1 MPTPLTDAQKRTD
14 ESFDQLMLRWNQ
26 LPDAVKTSGSGAAV
40 KEQLVDLVRRRN
52 GDAAA
57 AQFGHVLAH
66 NSIPLSPAM
75 IRGDVD
81 DQFPRIDTSSA
92 ASGPSGARP
101 PAPAPVPVI
110 APGRSSARNWLPSR
124 AELPGIGDKDNGVL
138 DTLDKA
144 LEAHN
149 AALFDVNPA
158 LAKIP
163 GGAQLPVT
171 GTNISTLGGT
181 YDMASAVIPKWRAAI
196 EALNTSLRGS
206 GEHVITEQL
215 DRLRDT
221 LRATTAAA
229 DQSQGLN
236 RLVATAG
243 VAANDTFHQ
252 LRGEALDKN
261 RTVAAIYQIAAQAR
275 RSGLRVQG
283 DPYARISPVTAH
295 LTASDDAV
303 QKGRDI
309 TALAAKLP
317 AAPSISAVSAPTPT
331 SGAPADES
339 THAGSAKSP
348 APTSGAA
355 TPAHRSGAPGRGAPG
370 SATAG
375 GGDDLSK
382 LLSALGQA
390 GAPMMP
396 NPAEAM
402 APLAQA
408 AQRAAKP
415 LAEAAEPL
423 RQAKIPDDL
432 LKSLRGE
439 APTNKR
445 LAGSTPAAEAADA
458 DRAAATAQ
466 TAVLPGPANA
476 AGLGTPGS
484 DARPHQL
491 DAHGRP
497 VDKDGDG
504 KVDKDAVPL
513 NKKTVK
519 PFDLAVPVHGK
530 NVQVHGVTDPRLGE
544 MMLNMADA
552 GADKPVSVLD
562 AAKASGMDI
571 SSLGAPRDPGQAH
584 VGDAVVGAERSGIYL
599 GDGHV
604 LTSTGEVASLDD
616 VVGDD
621 GFVASVPLPD
631 LPADTA
637 GAGGDT
643 PAEPLAPVAHH
654 AAAQDVTP
662 AAGPPPETPPAAPEP
677 QPTPAP
683 VSPAP
688 VSPASSS
695 AQHGA
700 GQPRQVPYEGRAL
713 G

>member
-14 ESFDQLMLRWNQ
+14 ESFDQLMARWNQ
-26 LPDAVKTSGSGAAV
+26 IPDTVKTSGAGAAI
-40 KEQLVDLVRRRN
+40 KEQLVDLVSRRN

-57 AQFGHVLAH
+57 AEFSHVLAH
-66 NSIPLSPAM
+66 SSIPLSPAV

-81 DQFPRIDTSSA
+81 ERFPRIDTSA
-92 ASGPSGARP
+92 GAGGPSGAHP
-101 PAPAPVPVI
+101 PTPAPVPVT
-110 APGRSSARNWLPSR
+110 APGQGSARSWMPSR

-138 DTLDKA
+138 DTIDKA

-171 GTNISTLGGT
+171 GANISTLGGT
-181 YDMASAVIPKWRAAI
+181 YDTAGAVIPKWRAAI
-196 EALNTSLRGS
+196 EALNTAFQGS
-206 GEHVITEQL
+206 GEHAITEQL

-221 LRATTAAA
+221 LRATTTAA
-229 DQSQGLN
+229 DESQGLT

-261 RTVAAIYQIAAQAR
+261 RTVATIYQTAAQAR

-309 TALAAKLP
+309 AALAAKLP
-317 AAPSISAVSAPTPT
+317 AVPPIAAVPPPTPT
-331 SGAPADES
+331 SGAPADTS
-339 THAGSAKSP
+339 TRPGSGKSP
-348 APTSGAA
+348 AASGAA
-355 TPAHRSGAPGRGAPG
+355 TPGHRSGAPSRGAP
-370 SATAG
+370 SSPTTS

-382 LLSALGQA
+382 LLSALSQA

-408 AQRAAKP
+408 AQQAAKP
-415 LAEAAEPL
+415 LAEAAEPM

-439 APTNKR
+439 APGNKR
-445 LAGSTPAAEAADA
+445 LAGSTPAAEAANA

-466 TAVLPGPANA
+466 TAVLPGPANS

-530 NVQVHGVTDPRLGE
+530 DVQVHGVSDPRLGE

-552 GADKPVSVLD
+552 SADKPVSVLD
-562 AAKASGMDI
+562 AAKASGMNI
-571 SSLGAPRDPGQAH
+571 SSLGDPLDPSQAH

-599 GDGHV
+599 GDGRV
-604 LTSTGEVASLDD
+604 LTSTGEVASLDG

-621 GFVASVPLPD
+621 GFVAAVPLPD
-631 LPADTA
+631 LPADTP

-654 AAAQDVTP
+654 AVAQDVTP
-662 AAGPPPETPPAAPEP
+662 AAGPPPETAPAAPEP
-677 QPTPAP
+677 QPTPA
-683 VSPAP
+683 S
-688 VSPASSS
+688 VSPASAS

-700 GQPRQVPYEGRAL
+700 GMPRQVAYEGRAL